1 MYIKRLV
8 FLDEP
13 LPRMLRE
20 HPAVV
25 KLDLTRIALENS
37 HIDAHVH
44 VYREANVKIDVMAVT
59 RGVPAE
65 VHEKQTQMVHVTEVF
80 VAASGDETSRR
91 RRFD

>member
-1 MYIKRLV
+1 
-8 FLDEP
+8 
-13 LPRMLRE
+13 MLRE
-20 HPAVV
+20 HPAVI

-65 VHEKQTQMVHVTEVF
+65 VHAKQTQMVHVTEVF
-80 VAASGDETSRR
+80 VAACGDETSRR